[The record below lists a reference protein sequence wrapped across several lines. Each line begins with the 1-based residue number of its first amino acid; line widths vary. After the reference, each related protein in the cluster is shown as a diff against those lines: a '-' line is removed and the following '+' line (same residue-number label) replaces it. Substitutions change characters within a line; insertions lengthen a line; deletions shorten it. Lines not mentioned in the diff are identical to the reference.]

1 MAQGIANTIDDIWN
15 LIDKTN
21 DCWIWLGRKDKDGYG
36 VWSINGKNVRPHR
49 LMVELDGRKIES
61 PFISRHLCNKRDCV
75 NPKHIVAGTQKENV
89 QDQLRF
95 GTHSKLKYSDEIVS
109 KIRKDFEAGNVTQRG
124 LAEKYKV
131 SKSQVGLI
139 VQNKTR
145 IITKEING

>member
-1 MAQGIANTIDDIWN
+1 MAQGIANTINDIWN

-36 VWSINGKNVRPHR
+36 IWFLNGEKVRPHR
-49 LMVELDGRKIES
+49 LMVELDGRKIEK
-61 PFISRHLCNKRDCV
+61 PLISRHLCNKRDCV
-75 NPKHIVAGTQKENV
+75 NPAHIVAGTQKENV

-109 KIRKDFEAGNVTQRG
+109 KIRKDYEAGNVTQRK
-124 LAEKYKV
+124 LAEKYNI

-139 VQNKTR
+139 VMNKTR
-145 IITKEING
+145 TITKEING

>member
-1 MAQGIANTIDDIWN
+1 MTRGIKNKLEDVWQYV
-15 LIDKTN
+15 DKSG
-21 DCWIWLGRKDKDGYG
+21 DCWIWLGTKDKDGYG
-36 VWSINGKNVRPHR
+36 NWWLDGKNVKAHR
-49 LMVELDGRKIES
+49 LTVELDGRKIES

-109 KIRKDFEAGNVTQRG
+109 KIRQDYETGNVTQRG